1 MERGVAGVAFYGG
14 EEFSGDT
21 GNLIE
26 VAVLGGFV
34 ERGLALVVFYGG
46 EQCSGDTAKVLQ
58 GAFFGGLVQSGGA
71 VFVVDDAG
79 GEVWRGWWVVVHR
92 SGATGLRCLVPVYTR
107 LRQAETG
114 VLRLLSG
121 CT

>member
-1 MERGVAGVAFYGG
+1 MVVFYGG

-71 VFVVDDAG
+71 GFSIDDGAG
-79 GEVWRGWWVVVHR
+79 DLLRGWWVVGH
-92 SGATGLRCLVPVYTR
+92 GLAL
-107 LRQAETG
+107 
-114 VLRLLSG
+114 
-121 CT
+121 